1 MPDYPRN
8 LKVTVT
14 MQKTS
19 GVPAD
24 AVVNTFWFGSFT
36 EAPQG
41 IFDRALNEISRFY
54 NTATPET
61 GQSIAYFLS
70 SKISRLSNA
79 LTYDGYDAHDL
90 SNPILGPPFTTVMN
104 GLDPTSAG
112 TDPEFDEVA
121 CVLSYHSN
129 LAGVPSGGKT
139 GPRMRQRR
147 RGRLYLGPLD
157 HARVTDSSPVHGVV
171 FQKVFT
177 DTVGAAA
184 ARLMTQMGG
193 EWLQHSRL
201 DHNARQVT
209 GGFVNNAAD
218 TQRKR
223 GVDESSRS
231 VWGDQPTGP

>member
-1 MPDYPRN
+1 
-8 LKVTVT
+8 

-19 GVPAD
+19 GVPKD
-24 AVVNTFWFGSFT
+24 SIVNTFWFGSFT

-41 IFDRALNEISRFY
+41 IFDRALSEISRFY
-54 NTATPET
+54 NTIVTAT

-70 SKISRLSNA
+70 GAISRDPAA

-90 SNPILGPPFTTVMN
+90 SNPILGPPFTTVHN

-112 TDPEFDEVA
+112 NDPEVDEVA

-139 GPRMRQRR
+139 GPRLRQRR

-157 HARVTDSSPVHGVV
+157 HTRCIVYNAQNGPHFNNT
-171 FQKVFT
+171 FT
-177 DTVGAAA
+177 ETIAGSA

-193 EWLQHSRL
+193 EWLVHSRL

-209 GGFVNNAAD
+209 GGFVNNAPD
-218 TQRKR
+218 TQRRR
-223 GVDESSRS
+223 GVEESLRS